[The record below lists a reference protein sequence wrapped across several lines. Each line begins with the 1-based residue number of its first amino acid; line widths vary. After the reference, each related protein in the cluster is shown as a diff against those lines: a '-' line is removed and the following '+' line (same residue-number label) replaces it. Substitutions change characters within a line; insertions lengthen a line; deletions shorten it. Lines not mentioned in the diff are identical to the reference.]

1 MSKAMSDSNG
11 DEDEPDNAR
20 TTIEVDREVWRQVRA
35 AAVTDG
41 KNVSVELEDILR
53 EYFDMPARQEADSD
67 DE

>member
-11 DEDEPDNAR
+11 DETDNAR

-35 AAVTDG
+35 AAVSDG

-53 EYFDMPARQEADSD
+53 EYFDMPAQEADTD

>member
-35 AAVTDG
+35 AAVSDG

-53 EYFDMPARQEADSD
+53 EYFDMPAQEADSD

>member
-1 MSKAMSDSNG
+1 MSDSNG

-41 KNVSVELEDILR
+41 KNVSVKLEDILR
-53 EYFDMPARQEADSD
+53 EYFDMPAQEADSD

>member
-41 KNVSVELEDILR
+41 KNVSVKLEDILR
-53 EYFDMPARQEADSD
+53 EYFDMPAQEDHSD

>member
-41 KNVSVELEDILR
+41 KNVSVKLEDILR
-53 EYFDMPARQEADSD
+53 EYFDMPAQEADSD

>member
-41 KNVSVELEDILR
+41 KNVSVKLEDILR
-53 EYFDMPARQEADSD
+53 EYFDMPAQEGHSD